1 MKKAKR
7 GSKKAVK
14 ATPLSKALSWLKG
27 LASKLKGYLKR

>member
-14 ATPLSKALSWLKG
+14 ATTASKVLSWLKELG
-27 LASKLKGYLKR
+27 NKLKGYFTK